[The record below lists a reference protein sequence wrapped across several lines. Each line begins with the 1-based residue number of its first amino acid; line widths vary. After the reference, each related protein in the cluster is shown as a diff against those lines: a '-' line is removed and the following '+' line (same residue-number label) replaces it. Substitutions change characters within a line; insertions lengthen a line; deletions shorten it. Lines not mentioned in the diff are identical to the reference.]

1 MEKLIK
7 LVNSPFNSNIEIA
20 GNIVLSIHVPYSDR
34 DVTIQVNPNVQDYAE
49 NNDQPG
55 VQVRQI
61 MVTTPTDQTKTLHF
75 DFENDNIQKTTID
88 GREYEIKL
96 MQIGKQNLQGQDF
109 PYFEFLIKE

>member
-7 LVNSPFNSNIEIA
+7 LVNSPFNSNIEIV
-20 GNIVLSIHVPYSDR
+20 GDIVLSTHVPYSEH
-34 DVTIQVNPNVQDYAE
+34 DVTIQVNPNVQDYVE

-55 VQVRQI
+55 IQVRQG

-75 DFENDNIQKTTID
+75 DFNEDNIQKIIID
-88 GREYEIKL
+88 GKECEIKL
-96 MQIGKQNLQGQDF
+96 MQIGKENLQGQDF